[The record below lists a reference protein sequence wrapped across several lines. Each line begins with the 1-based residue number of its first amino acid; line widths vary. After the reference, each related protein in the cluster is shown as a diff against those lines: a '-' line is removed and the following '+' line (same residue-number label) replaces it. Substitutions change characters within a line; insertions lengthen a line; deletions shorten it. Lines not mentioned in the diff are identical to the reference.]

1 LRHARQGPQPGHRI
15 RNNDAITG
23 NSSNGAN
30 NVNNRIAGKHS
41 NDVNAVIPVK
51 PVIAVKRVKSVNAGI
66 ACIDVNASN
75 NVIFVNEEA

>member
-1 LRHARQGPQPGHRI
+1 
-15 RNNDAITG
+15 
-23 NSSNGAN
+23 
-30 NVNNRIAGKHS
+30 
-41 NDVNAVIPVK
+41 VK